1 MKEKLTI
8 TQIGECVIKEM
19 ENLQY
24 SPLTI
29 NTFRGSVNHLSK
41 FVIKKT
47 GADFFSEALGEEY
60 LRESIGFPFEKPRE
74 LTSVEAKRV
83 RCVRRIGEYQLYGA
97 VLRNRIKTAKKT
109 DGWKMNDGK
118 IIEAYINAVQTADN
132 SEATKDLRIRHIRQ
146 FYEFLA
152 TQKISGLNEISAQT
166 ISAYVASLQ
175 GDSPIYIKHRLATL
189 RFYFRFLHQK
199 EILQCDWSFAVPQVT
214 APRNLN
220 VPALWEE
227 HELKQLLKSIDRG
240 SPSGKRDYAVILLV
254 IQLGLRISDV
264 SNLHLD
270 NFKWERHELEWV
282 QHKTGNR
289 VVLPLT
295 NDIGWAVID
304 YIRYGRPKVESP
316 FVFLTSNAPYTQI
329 KKGSIGCILDRCRMR
344 AGIYK
349 KIGTTG
355 GMHSLRHA
363 LARRLLEQGTP
374 LSTVANIMGHTSY
387 ESTSPYLKVDIE
399 GLRDCALSVKEVCDN
414 A

>member
-19 ENLQY
+19 ENLHY

-29 NTFRGSVNHLSK
+29 SIFRGAVKHLSE
-41 FVIKKT
+41 FVIGKT
-47 GADFFSEALGEEY
+47 GTDFFSEALGEEY
-60 LRESIGFPFEKPRE
+60 LRETINFPFEKPRK

-83 RCVRRIGEYQLYGA
+83 RCVRRIGEYQLYDA
-97 VLRNRIKTAKKT
+97 VLRNRIRTDKKT
-109 DGWKMNDGK
+109 DNWKMNDGK

-132 SEATKDLRIRHIRQ
+132 SDATKNLRIRHIRQ
-146 FYEFLA
+146 FYEFLT
-152 TQKISGLNEISAQT
+152 TQKIRGINEISAQT
-166 ISAYVASLQ
+166 LSAYVASLQ

-189 RFYFRFLHQK
+189 RFYFRFLHQN
-199 EILQCDWSFAVPQVT
+199 EILQCDWSLAVPQVN
-214 APRNLN
+214 APQNLN

-227 HELKQLLKSIDRG
+227 SELKYLLKSIDRG
-240 SPSGKRDYAVILLV
+240 SPSGKRDYAIILLV

-264 SNLHLD
+264 SNLRLD
-270 NFKWERHELEWV
+270 NLKWERHELEWV

-289 VVLPLT
+289 VILPLT
-295 NDIGWAVID
+295 EDVGWAIID
-304 YIRYGRPKVESP
+304 YIRYGRPNVESP
-316 FVFLTSNAPYTQI
+316 FVFLTTNAPYTQI
-329 KKGSIGCILDRCRMR
+329 QKNSIGCILDRCRKR
-344 AGIYK
+344 AGIDK

-387 ESTSPYLKVDIE
+387 ESTAPYLKVDIE
-399 GLRDCALSVKEVCDN
+399 GLRDCTLSIKEVCDN